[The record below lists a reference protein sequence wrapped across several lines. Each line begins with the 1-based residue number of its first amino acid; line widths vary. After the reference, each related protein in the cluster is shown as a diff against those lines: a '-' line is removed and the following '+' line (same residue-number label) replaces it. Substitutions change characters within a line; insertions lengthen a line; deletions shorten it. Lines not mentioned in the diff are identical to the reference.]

1 MDGEDGFGVVTALIS
16 RTVHWS
22 KVYDG
27 RWVVIA
33 VRVRGIS
40 KRCEFFHR
48 VAWYEE
54 VPRWWVVKNTA
65 IFGVGFSL
73 DNVRIHEIDK
83 GLLYISGLGGMLRS
97 IIFDYPLVIMQ
108 A

>member
-1 MDGEDGFGVVTALIS
+1 M
-16 RTVHWS
+16 
-22 KVYDG
+22 
-27 RWVVIA
+27 
-33 VRVRGIS
+33 
-40 KRCEFFHR
+40 
-48 VAWYEE
+48 
-54 VPRWWVVKNTA
+54 KNTA